1 MKIKRLELCGFKS
14 FVDRTVVNFDHEIM
28 AIVGPNGCGKS
39 NIVDA
44 IRWSM
49 GEQSAKHLR
58 GRSMEDVIFSGSE
71 SRAAADFA
79 EVTLTFEND
88 DPTDVPIEYK
98 EYTDIAVTRRLHRS
112 GDSEYLINKTP
123 VRLKDITDLFLGTG
137 IGTKAYS
144 IVEQGKIGLIVSA
157 KPEDRRLLIE
167 EAAGITKF
175 KSRKKQAERKMEMT
189 QQNLLR
195 VGDIVAEIERNLGS
209 LKRQAAKAE
218 RYIAYRNELEDHQLH
233 DASHKFLELRGWI
246 MLEQSE
252 VDRLTLEADEA
263 KASLVA
269 REAALETARLDAHAA
284 EENLEQAN
292 AAAFA
297 ADNEVRTEEAAIE
310 RAKDRL
316 EALRRRETQAETEL
330 REIQEQQAVLL
341 KERDTVASEVAVLEE
356 GESGE
361 ANAAAEQE
369 ARLAELSAEHQSA
382 ERELVDLRQAMSRA
396 QSEIASS
403 EAKLEGFDR
412 RKQDMIFREEKL
424 SFEREQ
430 REGNVLELGART
442 GQLALAIDDLR
453 TGKVTTAEE
462 RTQLEERLADLR
474 RAITESEHALDEAKA
489 EWTKK
494 RSRLHA
500 LTEMHSRREGVGA
513 GAKALVDTKDST
525 LAGLLADRIEAP
537 ADLTAALAGLLGNHL
552 EDVVVDDVGR
562 GVELLAELAVARKGR
577 ATIVPRHPPYV
588 AGRSCRSDRATY
600 SLRDAFTHAS
610 PHGVIG
616 RLADSL
622 RFAPEDEAL
631 VRAVVSD
638 AIVVEDVATAL
649 RLRGSGTPSTPSAP
663 GTPGTP
669 GTRWDGGVADGEIVD
684 LPWSASVPADV
695 VIVTRDGTVFHTD
708 GRVSGGTGEEAVAH
722 LLDVAREMRELQ
734 VDVTRLD
741 ALVSERL
748 AHHQGLRTQIG
759 ECTGALERA
768 RQQAHQSEL
777 ALVHAEKDLRAAESE
792 LDGHN
797 RRLEALGS
805 DLEELRTHIAEAE
818 AERAAAQEILDRARI
833 DLESVGTRI
842 TDAELRATTWRE
854 QVHAQQ
860 QLVMERKVA
869 LAGAREKLSAARG
882 TLQRLARSETE
893 LAERGKR
900 LDTELELGAQE
911 YGETVATLVR
921 HKERL
926 HEALDAARAAHDTLA
941 ETRTIFDAFRADLQ
955 EREAGLKDLRTL
967 ADESKEA
974 LTEHEMA
981 LRERQ
986 LSMEHLLT
994 GVREKFR
1001 GLELPRVIGDYH
1013 LRPPPDGELRDRVTE
1028 LTGLLDR
1035 MGSVN
1040 LDAMR
1045 EHDDAEKRY
1054 TFYTTQKA
1062 DLDKALADLE
1072 RAIQQMNRESRKLFE
1087 ETFAAVNER
1096 FQVIFPKMFRGGR
1109 AELRLTNPA
1118 DMLETGIDII
1128 AQPPGKKL
1136 SSIELMSGGEK
1147 ALTAVSLIFA
1157 IFQIKPSP
1165 FCILDEV
1172 DAPLDEANVGRYCD
1186 MIREMTDRS
1195 QFILITHIKKTMQM
1209 VDILHGVT
1217 MGEPGVSRLVSVRV
1231 SETAKGVK
1239 VEGPAAA
1246 VA

>member
-28 AIVGPNGCGKS
+28 GVVGPNGCGKS

-71 SRAAADFA
+71 SRSPADFA

-88 DPTDVPIEYK
+88 DPTDVPLEYK
-98 EYTDIAVTRRLHRS
+98 DYTDIAVTRRLHRN

-218 RYIAYRNELEDHQLH
+218 RYISYRGELEDLQLH
-233 DASHKFLELRGWI
+233 DASHKFLELHGWTV
-246 MLEQSE
+246 LEQSE
-252 VDRLTLEADEA
+252 VDRLTLEADDA
-263 KASLVA
+263 KASLAA
-269 REAALETARLDAHAA
+269 REAELETARLEAHTA
-284 EENLEQAN
+284 EEQLEQAN
-292 AAAFA
+292 ASAFA
-297 ADNEVRTEEAAIE
+297 ADNEVRSEEAAIE
-310 RAKDRL
+310 RAKDRI
-316 EALRRRETQAETEL
+316 EALRRREAQAETEL
-330 REIQEQQAVLL
+330 REIEEQGAILTR
-341 KERDTVASEVAVLEE
+341 ERDTVAADVAILED
-356 GESGE
+356 GENGE
-361 ANAAAEQE
+361 ANAAAAQE
-369 ARLAELSAEHQSA
+369 ARLAELAAESQAA
-382 ERELVDLRQAMSRA
+382 EQTLVELRQAMSRA
-396 QSEIASS
+396 HAEIASS
-403 EAKLEGFDR
+403 EAKLQGFDR
-412 RKQDMIFREEKL
+412 RKQDMIVREEKQ
-424 SFEREQ
+424 SAEREE
-430 REGNVLELGART
+430 REGNVLELRART
-442 GQLALAIDDLR
+442 EQLALAIDDLR

-474 RAITESEHALDEAKA
+474 RAITLSEHSLEEAKA
-489 EWTKK
+489 EASKK

-513 GAKALVDTKDST
+513 GAKALVETKDKS

-537 ADLTAALAGLLGNHL
+537 AELTAALAGLLGTHL
-552 EDVVVDDVGR
+552 EDVIVDDVPR
-562 GVELLAELAVARKGR
+562 GVELLADLATARKGR
-577 ATIVPRHPPYV
+577 ATIVPRNPPYV
-588 AGRSCRSDRATY
+588 AGRPAPWILDR
-600 SLRDAFTHAS
+600 LDAGRAALE
-610 PHGVIG
+610 GIVG
-616 RLADSL
+616 RLADTL

-631 VRAVVSD
+631 VRVVVGD
-638 AIVVEDVATAL
+638 AIVVDDVAAAMRIRAL
-649 RLRGSGTPSTPSAP
+649 GASAP
-663 GTPGTP
+663 GSRG
-669 GTRWDGGVADGEIVD
+669 ADLAD
-684 LPWSASVPADV
+684 SVL
-695 VIVTRDGTVFHTD
+695 VTRDGTVFHTD
-708 GRVSGGTGEEAVAH
+708 GRVSGGTGEEAAAH
-722 LLDVAREMRELQ
+722 MLDVAREMRELQ
-734 VDVTRLD
+734 IEVTRLD

-748 AHHQGLRTQIG
+748 AHHQSLRSQIG

-792 LDGHN
+792 LEGHN
-797 RRLEALGS
+797 RRLEALAA
-805 DLEELRTHIAEAE
+805 DLEELRKHIAEAE
-818 AERAAAQEILDRARI
+818 AERAAAQEVLDKARI
-833 DLESVGTRI
+833 DLEEVSARI
-842 TDAELRATTWRE
+842 TDAETRATEWRD
-854 QVHAQQ
+854 QVRDQQ

-869 LAGAREKLSAARG
+869 LAGAREKLAAARG
-882 TLQRLARSETE
+882 TLQRLARSEAE
-893 LAERGKR
+893 LGDRAKR
-900 LDTELELGAQE
+900 LHTELERGAAE
-911 YGETVATLVR
+911 YGETAATLVR

-926 HEALDAARAAHDTLA
+926 IDATGAARVAQELLA
-941 ETRTIFDAFRADLQ
+941 ETRTVFDAFRSDLT
-955 EREAGLKDLRTL
+955 EREAGLKDLRTR
-967 ADESKEA
+967 ASESREA
-974 LTEHEMA
+974 LGEHEMA

-1001 GLELPRVIGDYH
+1001 GLHLPRVIGDYH
-1013 LRPPPDGELRDRVTE
+1013 LRPAPDGELRDRIQE
-1028 LTGLLDR
+1028 LMGLLDR

-1045 EHDDAEKRY
+1045 EHEDAEKRY
-1054 TFYTTQKA
+1054 VFYTTQKA
-1062 DLDKALADLE
+1062 DLDKALLDLE
-1072 RAIQQMNRESRKLFE
+1072 RAIQQMNRESKKLFE
-1087 ETFAAVNER
+1087 ETFAAINER

-1109 AELRLTNPA
+1109 AELRLTNPG

-1217 MGEPGVSRLVSVRV
+1217 MGEPGVSRLVSVKV
-1231 SETAKGVK
+1231 SETAKGIK
-1239 VEGPAAA
+1239 VDDKNTPKTA

>member
-1 MKIKRLELCGFKS
+1 MKIKRLELQGFKS

-28 AIVGPNGCGKS
+28 GVVGPNGCGKS

-58 GRSMEDVIFSGSE
+58 GRSMEDVIFNGSE
-71 SRAAADFA
+71 SRSPADFA

-98 EYTDIAVTRRLHRS
+98 DYTDIAVTRRLHRS

-218 RYIAYRNELEDHQLH
+218 RYISYRGELEDLQLH

-246 MLEQSE
+246 VLEQSE

-263 KASLVA
+263 KAGLVA
-269 REAALETARLDAHAA
+269 REAELETARLEAHAA
-284 EENLEQAN
+284 EEKLEQAN
-292 AAAFA
+292 SAAFA
-297 ADNEVRTEEAAIE
+297 ADNEVRAEEAAID
-310 RAKDRL
+310 RAKDRI
-316 EALRRRETQAETEL
+316 EALRRREAQAEIEL
-330 REIQEQQAVLL
+330 REIEEQAAVLTR
-341 KERDTVASEVAVLEE
+341 ERDAVSAEVTVLED

-361 ANAAAEQE
+361 ANAAATQE
-369 ARLAELSAEHQSA
+369 SRLAELAAESHTAEH
-382 ERELVDLRQAMSRA
+382 ELIELRQSISRA
-396 QSEIASS
+396 QAEIASCQ
-403 EAKLEGFDR
+403 AKLEGFDR
-412 RKQDMIFREEKL
+412 RKNDMIAREEKL
-424 SFEREQ
+424 AAEREQ
-430 REGNVLELGART
+430 REGNVLEVRART
-442 GQLALAIDDLR
+442 EQLALSIDDLR
-453 TGKVTTAEE
+453 NGKVTTAEE

-474 RAITESEHALDEAKA
+474 RAITLSEHALEEAKA
-489 EWTKK
+489 DASKK

-513 GAKALVDTKDST
+513 GAKALVDTKDAT

-537 ADLTAALAGLLGNHL
+537 ADLTAALAGLLGSHL
-552 EDVVVDDVGR
+552 EDVVVDDVSR
-562 GVELLAELAVARKGR
+562 GVELLADLAAARKGR

-588 AGRSCRSDRATY
+588 AGRSAPWAHDPLDASRAA
-600 SLRDAFTHAS
+600 LE
-610 PHGVIG
+610 GVIG

-622 RFAPEDEAL
+622 RYAPEDEGL
-631 VRAVVSD
+631 VRAVVGD
-638 AIVVEDVATAL
+638 AIVVEDVASAMCVRAL
-649 RLRGSGTPSTPSAP
+649 GGNKGSGASR
-663 GTPGTP
+663 G
-669 GTRWDGGVADGEIVD
+669 VD
-684 LPWSASVPADV
+684 LADATL
-695 VIVTRDGTVFHTD
+695 VTRDGTVFHAD
-708 GRVSGGTGEEAVAH
+708 GRVSGGTGEEAAAH
-722 LLDVAREMRELQ
+722 MLDVAREMRELQ
-734 VDVTRLD
+734 IDVTRLD

-748 AHHQGLRTQIG
+748 AHHQSLRKQIG
-759 ECTGALERA
+759 DCTGALERA

-792 LDGHN
+792 LESHN
-797 RRLEALGS
+797 QRLQALAS
-805 DLEELRTHIAEAE
+805 DLDELRKAIAEAE
-818 AERAAAQEILDRARI
+818 AERAGAQEILDKARL
-833 DLESVGTRI
+833 DLDETTARL
-842 TDAELRATTWRE
+842 TDAEARATDWRD
-854 QVHAQQ
+854 QVNAQQ

-869 LAGAREKLSAARG
+869 LAGAREKLAAARG

-900 LDTELELGAQE
+900 LHTELEGGAVE

-926 HEALDAARAAHDTLA
+926 IDALDAARIAHDLLA
-941 ETRTIFDAFRADLQ
+941 EARTVFDAFRTDLG
-955 EREAGLKDLRTL
+955 EREGGLKDLRAR
-967 ADESKEA
+967 ADESRGA

-986 LSMEHLLT
+986 ISLEHLLT

-1001 GLELPRVIGDYH
+1001 GLDLPRVIGDYH
-1013 LRPPPDGELRDRVTE
+1013 MRPPPDGELRDRISE
-1028 LTGLLDR
+1028 LMGLLDR

-1045 EHDDAEKRY
+1045 EHEDAEKRY

-1109 AELRLTNPA
+1109 AELRLTNPG
-1118 DMLETGIDII
+1118 DMLETGIDIV

-1217 MGEPGVSRLVSVRV
+1217 MGEPGVSRLVSVKV
-1231 SETAKGVK
+1231 SETSKGVK
-1239 VEGPAAA
+1239 IDPKTDQAA

>member
-28 AIVGPNGCGKS
+28 GVVGPNGCGKS

-49 GEQSAKHLR
+49 GEQSAKNLR
-58 GRSMEDVIFSGSE
+58 GRSMEDVIFNGSE
-71 SRAAADFA
+71 SRSPADFA

-88 DPTDVPIEYK
+88 DPADVPLEYK
-98 EYTDIAVTRRLHRS
+98 DYTDIAVTRRLHRS

-137 IGTKAYS
+137 VGTKAYS

-195 VGDIVAEIERNLGS
+195 VGDIVSEIERNLGS

-218 RYIAYRNELEDHQLH
+218 RYISYRNELEDHQLH

-246 MLEQSE
+246 MMEQSE

-263 KASLVA
+263 KASLA
-269 REAALETARLDAHAA
+269 SRETDLEKARLDAHAA
-284 EENLEQAN
+284 EEALEQAN

-297 ADNEVRTEEAAIE
+297 KDNEVRIEEAAIE

-316 EALRRRETQAETEL
+316 EALRRRELQAETEL
-330 REIQEQQAVLL
+330 HEIEDQQALLL
-341 KERDTVASEVAVLEE
+341 KERDTVAEEVAILED
-356 GESGE
+356 GENGE
-361 ANAAAEQE
+361 ANAAAALEE
-369 ARLAELSAEHQSA
+369 RLAELTAEHQNA
-382 ERELVDLRQAMSRA
+382 DRALVELRQAMSRA
-396 QSEIASS
+396 QSEIASC
-403 EAKLEGFDR
+403 EAKLEGFAR
-412 RKQDMIFREEKL
+412 RQRDMVVREEKL
-424 SFEREQ
+424 SVEREQ
-430 REGNVLELGART
+430 REGNVLELTART
-442 GQLALAIDDLR
+442 GQLALAIDDLHN
-453 TGKVTTAEE
+453 GKVTTAEE
-462 RTQLEERLADLR
+462 RAQLEERLTELR
-474 RAITESEHALDEAKA
+474 RAITESELALEEAKA

-500 LTEMHSRREGVGA
+500 LTEMHSRREGIGA
-513 GAKALVDTKDST
+513 GAKALVDTKDAS

-537 ADLTAALAGLLGNHL
+537 AELTAALAGLLGAHL
-552 EDVVVDDVGR
+552 EDVVVEDVGR
-562 GVELLAELAVARKGR
+562 GVELLAELAATRKGR

-588 AGRSCRSDRATY
+588 AGRNVALH
-600 SLRDAFTHAS
+600 SLRDGHGAPIA
-610 PHGVIG
+610 GVIG
-616 RLADSL
+616 RLADAL
-622 RFAPEDEAL
+622 RFAPEDEPL
-631 VRAVVSD
+631 VRAVVAD
-638 AIVVEDVATAL
+638 AIVVDDVAAAL
-649 RLRGSGTPSTPSAP
+649 RLRAG
-663 GTPGTP
+663 
-669 GTRWDGGVADGEIVD
+669 WDPRVADGEIVD
-684 LPWSASVPADV
+684 LPWSASVPTDV
-695 VIVTRDGTVFHTD
+695 VIVTKDGTVFHTD
-708 GRVSGGTGEEAVAH
+708 GRVSGGTGEEAAAH
-722 LLDVAREMRELQ
+722 MLDVAREMRELQ
-734 VDVTRLD
+734 IEVTRLD

-748 AHHQGLRTQIG
+748 ALHQGLRTQIG
-759 ECTGALERA
+759 DCTGALERA

-777 ALVHAEKDLRAAESE
+777 ALVHAEKDLRAAQAE
-792 LDGHN
+792 LEGHN
-797 RRLEALGS
+797 QRVEQLGS
-805 DLEELRTHIAEAE
+805 DLEELHKAIAEVE
-818 AERAAAQEILDRARI
+818 AERAAAQEVLEQARI
-833 DLESVGTRI
+833 AHETVGAQI
-842 TDAELRATTWRE
+842 TEAEARAADWRD
-854 QVHAQQ
+854 QVGAQQ

-882 TLQRLARSETE
+882 TLQRLARSEAE

-900 LDTELELGAQE
+900 LDHELENGARE
-911 YGETVATLVR
+911 YGETVAMLVR

-926 HEALDAARAAHDTLA
+926 IDAIAAARTAQEGLSEA
-941 ETRTIFDAFRADLQ
+941 RTVFDAFRNDLQ
-955 EREAGLKDLRTL
+955 EREAGLKDLRTR
-967 ADESKEA
+967 ADDSKGA

-986 LSMEHLLT
+986 LAMEHLLNS
-994 GVREKFR
+994 VREKFR

-1013 LRPPPDGELRDRVTE
+1013 LRPPPDGELRDRIAE

-1045 EHDDAEKRY
+1045 EHEDAEKRF

-1062 DLDKALADLE
+1062 DLDKALSDLE
-1072 RAIQQMNRESRKLFE
+1072 RAIQQMNRESKKLFE

-1096 FQVIFPKMFRGGR
+1096 FQTIFPKMFRGGR
-1109 AELRLTNPA
+1109 AELRLTNPN

-1217 MGEPGVSRLVSVRV
+1217 MGEPGVSRLVSVKV
-1231 SETAKGVK
+1231 SETAKGMK
-1239 VEGPAAA
+1239 VDRAAEARSA

>member
-1 MKIKRLELCGFKS
+1 MKIKRLELQGFKS

-71 SRAAADFA
+71 SRSPADFA

-88 DPTDVPIEYK
+88 DPSDVPIEYK
-98 EYTDIAVTRRLHRS
+98 DYADIAVTRRLHRS

-218 RYIAYRNELEDHQLH
+218 RFISYRGELEDLQLH

-246 MLEQSE
+246 VLEQSE
-252 VDRLTLEADEA
+252 VDRLTLEADDA
-263 KASLVA
+263 KASLAA
-269 REAALETARLDAHAA
+269 REAELESARLEAHTA
-284 EENLEQAN
+284 EESLEQAN

-297 ADNEVRTEEAAIE
+297 ADNEARSEEAAIE
-310 RAKDRL
+310 RGKDRI
-316 EALRRRETQAETEL
+316 EALRRRESQAEVEL
-330 REIQEQQAVLL
+330 REIEEQAAILL
-341 KERDTVASEVAVLEE
+341 RERDAVAAEVAVLED
-356 GESGE
+356 GETGE
-361 ANAAAEQE
+361 ASAAATQE
-369 ARLAELSAEHQSA
+369 AQLADLAAEHETAQRFVI
-382 ERELVDLRQAMSRA
+382 ELREAMSRA
-396 QSEIASS
+396 QAEIASS
-403 EAKLEGFDR
+403 EAKLQGFDR
-412 RKQDMIFREEKL
+412 RKQDMVLREEKQ
-424 SFEREQ
+424 STEREE
-430 REGNVLELGART
+430 REGNVLELTART
-442 GQLALAIDDLR
+442 EQLALAIDDLR
-453 TGKVTTAEE
+453 NGKVTTAEE
-462 RTQLEERLADLR
+462 RTQLEERLGDLR
-474 RAITESEHALDEAKA
+474 RAITTSEHSLEEAKA
-489 EWTKK
+489 EASKK

-500 LTEMHSRREGVGA
+500 LTEMHARREGVGA
-513 GAKALVDTKDST
+513 GAKALVETKDKS

-537 ADLTAALAGLLGNHL
+537 ADLTAALAGLLGSHL
-552 EDVVVDDVGR
+552 EDVVVDDVPR
-562 GVELLAELAVARKGR
+562 GVELLTELAAARKGR
-577 ATIVPRHPPYV
+577 ATIVPRYPAYV
-588 AGRSCRSDRATY
+588 AGRPAPWIHDR
-600 SLRDAFTHAS
+600 LDAGRAALE
-610 PHGVIG
+610 GIVG

-631 VRAVVSD
+631 VRVVVGD
-638 AIVVEDVATAL
+638 AIVVEDVASAMRVRAL
-649 RLRGSGTPSTPSAP
+649 GSGPPGCRGADLADST
-663 GTPGTP
+663 
-669 GTRWDGGVADGEIVD
+669 
-684 LPWSASVPADV
+684 L
-695 VIVTRDGTVFHTD
+695 VTRDGTVFHTD
-708 GRVSGGTGEEAVAH
+708 GRVSGGTGEEAAAH
-722 LLDVAREMRELQ
+722 MLDVAREMRELQ

-748 AHHQGLRTQIG
+748 AHHQSLRSQIG

-792 LDGHN
+792 LEGHN
-797 RRLEALGS
+797 RRLQALGA
-805 DLEELRTHIAEAE
+805 DLDELRRAIAEAE
-818 AERAAAQEILDRARI
+818 AERAGAQEILDSARAA
-833 DLESVGTRI
+833 LEAVASQI
-842 TDAELRATTWRE
+842 TEAETSATERRDKV
-854 QVHAQQ
+854 QAQQ

-882 TLQRLARSETE
+882 TLQRLARSESE
-893 LAERGKR
+893 LAERARR
-900 LDTELELGAQE
+900 LDTELERGAAD
-911 YGETVATLVR
+911 YGETAATLVR

-926 HEALDAARAAHDTLA
+926 IDALETARIAHELLA
-941 ETRTIFDAFRADLQ
+941 ETRTVFDAFRSNLS
-955 EREAGLKDLRTL
+955 EREAGLKDLRTRASESRDAL
-967 ADESKEA
+967 A
-974 LTEHEMA
+974 EHEMA

-986 LSMEHLLT
+986 LSMAHLLT

-1001 GLELPRVIGDYH
+1001 GLDLPRVIGDYH
-1013 LRPPPDGELRDRVTE
+1013 LRPAPDGELRDRIQE
-1028 LTGLLDR
+1028 LMGLLDR

-1045 EHDDAEKRY
+1045 EHEDAEKRFV
-1054 TFYTTQKA
+1054 FYTTQKA
-1062 DLDKALADLE
+1062 DLDKALSDLE
-1072 RAIQQMNRESRKLFE
+1072 RAIQQMNRESKKLFE

-1096 FQVIFPKMFRGGR
+1096 FQIIFPKMFRGGR
-1109 AELRLTNPA
+1109 AELRLTNPG

-1217 MGEPGVSRLVSVRV
+1217 MGEPGVSRLVSVKV

-1239 VEGPAAA
+1239 VEAPAAPAAA

>member
-28 AIVGPNGCGKS
+28 GVVGPNGCGKS

-58 GRSMEDVIFSGSE
+58 GRSMEDVIFNGSE
-71 SRAAADFA
+71 SRPPADFA

-98 EYTDIAVTRRLHRS
+98 DYTDIAVTRRLHRS
-112 GDSEYLINKTP
+112 GDSEYIINKTP

-218 RYIAYRNELEDHQLH
+218 RYISYRNELEDLQLH
-233 DASHKFLELRGWI
+233 DAAHKYLELRGWI
-246 MLEQSE
+246 VLEQSE
-252 VDRLTLEADEA
+252 VDRRTLEADEA
-263 KASLVA
+263 RASLVA
-269 REAALETARLDAHAA
+269 READLETVRLEAHAA
-284 EENLEQAN
+284 EEQLEQAN
-292 AAAFA
+292 TRAFA
-297 ADNEVRTEEAAIE
+297 ADNDVRVEEAAIE
-310 RAKDRL
+310 RAKDRI
-316 EALRRRETQAETEL
+316 EALRRRETQAEAEL
-330 REIQEQQAVLL
+330 AEIEEQAKVLSRERE
-341 KERDTVASEVAVLEE
+341 TVAGEVCVLED

-361 ANAAAEQE
+361 ANAAATEE
-369 ARLAELSAEHQSA
+369 ARLAELALEQQNA
-382 ERELVDLRQAMSRA
+382 DREVLELRQGKSRSE
-396 QSEIASS
+396 SEIAACQ
-403 EAKLEGFDR
+403 AKLEGGAR
-412 RKQDMIFREEKL
+412 RKDEMVQRHEKL
-424 SFEREQ
+424 ALEREQ
-430 REGNVLELGART
+430 REGNVLELRARIE
-442 GQLALAIDDLR
+442 QLALAIEDLK

-462 RTQLEERLADLR
+462 RALLEQRLAELR
-474 RAITESEHALDEAKA
+474 HAITESEHALDEAKTEA
-489 EWTKK
+489 SKR

-500 LTEMHSRREGVGA
+500 LTEMHARREGVGA
-513 GAKALVDTKDST
+513 GAKALVDTKDACLT
-525 LAGLLADRIEAP
+525 GLLADRIEAP
-537 ADLTAALAGLLGNHL
+537 AEYTAALAALLGSHL
-552 EDVVVDDVGR
+552 EDVVVDDLER
-562 GVELLAELAVARKGR
+562 GVALLADLAAGRKGR
-577 ATIVPRHPPYV
+577 ATIVSSHPAYV
-588 AGRSCRSDRATY
+588 AGRNPALEAKEGSPVASRLVDH
-600 SLRDAFTHAS
+600 LRY
-610 PHGVIG
+610 
-616 RLADSL
+616 
-622 RFAPEDEAL
+622 APQDEAL
-631 VRAVVSD
+631 VRVVVGD
-638 AIVVEDVATAL
+638 AIVVEDVADAL
-649 RLRGSGTPSTPSAP
+649 HVRESLRAASHGL
-663 GTPGTP
+663 
-669 GTRWDGGVADGEIVD
+669 DADT
-684 LPWSASVPADV
+684 V
-695 VIVTRDGTVFHTD
+695 VIVTRDGTVFHPD
-708 GRVSGGTGEEAVAH
+708 GRVSGGTGEEAAAH
-722 LLDVAREMRELQ
+722 MLDVAREMRELQ
-734 VDVTRLD
+734 LEVTRLD

-748 AHHQGLRTQIG
+748 AHHQSMRTQIG

-777 ALVHAEKDLRAAESE
+777 ALVHAEKDHRAAEGE
-792 LDGHN
+792 LEGHN
-797 RRLEALGS
+797 RRLAAVAS
-805 DLEELRTHIAEAE
+805 DLEDLARKIAEAE
-818 AERAAAQEILDRARI
+818 NERISAQETLDKARTELEAVSGRITEAEERAGA
-833 DLESVGTRI
+833 
-842 TDAELRATTWRE
+842 WRD
-854 QVHAQQ
+854 QVQAQQ

-869 LAGAREKLSAARG
+869 LAGAREKLNAARG
-882 TLQRLARSETE
+882 TLQRLARSESK
-893 LAERGKR
+893 LSERAKR
-900 LDTELELGAQE
+900 LHTELETGAKE
-911 YGETVATLVR
+911 FGETAGTMVIHR
-921 HKERL
+921 ERL
-926 HEALDAARAAHDTLA
+926 FVALETARAAQTALT
-941 ETRTIFDAFRADLQ
+941 ESRTVFDAFRSDMMD
-955 EREAGLKDLRTL
+955 REAGLKDLRTR
-967 ADESKEA
+967 ADESREA
-974 LTEHEMA
+974 LTSHEMA

-986 LSMEHLLT
+986 LSMDHLLG

-1001 GLELPRVIGDYH
+1001 GLDLARVVGDYH
-1013 LRPPPDGELRDRVTE
+1013 LRPPPDGELRDRIQE

-1045 EHDDAEKRY
+1045 EHEEAEKRY

-1096 FQVIFPKMFRGGR
+1096 FQQIFPKMFRGGR
-1109 AELRLTNPA
+1109 AELRLTNPS

-1217 MGEPGVSRLVSVRV
+1217 MGEPGVSRLVSVKV
-1231 SETAKGVK
+1231 SETNKGVK
-1239 VEGPAAA
+1239 VNTPAAA

>member
-1 MKIKRLELCGFKS
+1 MKIKRLELQGFKS

-71 SRAAADFA
+71 SRSPADFA

-98 EYTDIAVTRRLHRS
+98 DYADIAVTRRLHRS

-218 RYIAYRNELEDHQLH
+218 RFISYRGELEDLQLH

-246 MLEQSE
+246 VLEQSE

-263 KASLVA
+263 KASLAA
-269 REAALETARLDAHAA
+269 REAELESARLEAHTA
-284 EENLEQAN
+284 EETLEQAN

-297 ADNEVRTEEAAIE
+297 ADNEVRSEEAAIE
-310 RAKDRL
+310 RAKDRI
-316 EALRRRETQAETEL
+316 EALRRREAQAETEL
-330 REIQEQQAVLL
+330 HEIEEQGAVLGR
-341 KERDTVASEVAVLEE
+341 ERDTVAADVAVLED
-356 GESGE
+356 GETGE
-361 ANAAAEQE
+361 ASAAAAQE
-369 ARLAELSAEHQSA
+369 AQLAELATEHETAQRLVV
-382 ERELVDLRQAMSRA
+382 ELREAMSRA
-396 QSEIASS
+396 QAEIASS
-403 EAKLEGFDR
+403 EAKLQGFDR
-412 RKQDMIFREEKL
+412 RKQDMILREEKQAA
-424 SFEREQ
+424 EREE
-430 REGNVLELGART
+430 REGNVLELTART
-442 GQLALAIDDLR
+442 EQLALAIDDL
-453 TGKVTTAEE
+453 TSGKVTTAEE
-462 RTQLEERLADLR
+462 RTQLEERLGDLR
-474 RAITESEHALDEAKA
+474 RAITTSEHSLEEAKA
-489 EWTKK
+489 EASKK

-500 LTEMHSRREGVGA
+500 LTEMHARREGVGA
-513 GAKALVDTKDST
+513 GAKALVETKDKS

-537 ADLTAALAGLLGNHL
+537 ANLTAALAGLLGSHL
-552 EDVVVDDVGR
+552 EDVVVDDVSR
-562 GVELLAELAVARKGR
+562 GVELLTELAAARKGR
-577 ATIVPRHPPYV
+577 ATIVPRHPAYV
-588 AGRSCRSDRATY
+588 AGRPAPWIHDR
-600 SLRDAFTHAS
+600 LDAGRAALE
-610 PHGVIG
+610 GIVG
-616 RLADSL
+616 RLADAL

-631 VRAVVSD
+631 VRVVVGD
-638 AIVVEDVATAL
+638 AIVVEDVAAAMRVRAL
-649 RLRGSGTPSTPSAP
+649 GAGYRGADLADST
-663 GTPGTP
+663 
-669 GTRWDGGVADGEIVD
+669 
-684 LPWSASVPADV
+684 L
-695 VIVTRDGTVFHTD
+695 VTRDGTVFHTD
-708 GRVSGGTGEEAVAH
+708 GRVSGGTGEEAAAH
-722 LLDVAREMRELQ
+722 MLDVAREMRELQ

-748 AHHQGLRTQIG
+748 AHHQSLRSQIG

-777 ALVHAEKDLRAAESE
+777 ALVHAEKDLRAAEAE
-792 LDGHN
+792 LEGHN
-797 RRLEALGS
+797 RRLEALGA
-805 DLEELRTHIAEAE
+805 DLEELRRAIAEAE
-818 AERAAAQEILDRARI
+818 AERAGAQEILEAARAA
-833 DLESVGTRI
+833 LEDVASRI
-842 TDAELRATTWRE
+842 TDAETRATEWRD
-854 QVHAQQ
+854 QVHSQQ

-893 LAERGKR
+893 LGERAKR
-900 LDTELELGAQE
+900 LDTELERGAAE
-911 YGETVATLVR
+911 YGATAATLVR
-921 HKERL
+921 HKEHL
-926 HEALDAARAAHDTLA
+926 IDAVDAARVAHDLQA
-941 ETRTIFDAFRADLQ
+941 ETRTVFDAFRSDLT
-955 EREAGLKDLRTL
+955 EREAGLKDLRTRASESRDAL
-967 ADESKEA
+967 A
-974 LTEHEMA
+974 EHEMA

-986 LSMEHLLT
+986 LSMNHLLT

-1001 GLELPRVIGDYH
+1001 GLDLPRVIGDYH
-1013 LRPPPDGELRDRVTE
+1013 LRPAPDGELRDRIQE
-1028 LTGLLDR
+1028 LMGLLDR

-1045 EHDDAEKRY
+1045 EHEDAEKRFV
-1054 TFYTTQKA
+1054 FYTTQKA

-1072 RAIQQMNRESRKLFE
+1072 RAIQQMNRESKKLFE

-1096 FQVIFPKMFRGGR
+1096 FQTIFPKMFRGGR
-1109 AELRLTNPA
+1109 AELRLTNPS
-1118 DMLETGIDII
+1118 DMLETGIDIV

-1217 MGEPGVSRLVSVRV
+1217 
-1231 SETAKGVK
+1231 
-1239 VEGPAAA
+1239 
-1246 VA
+1246 